1 MTIAKVLLT
10 DDEKPFVET
19 MMKRLNKRDIDVVP
33 AFDGKEALKKLE
45 EDGSIEVV
53 ILDIK
58 MPVMDGMTTL
68 KEIKSRHPLV
78 EVIMLTGHATVES
91 GIEGMK
97 MGAFDYLMKPCD
109 MDQLLVKVE
118 DAAKHKR
125 QHEQKGRVPTDRQEK
140 RWLEQSRI
148 RSLTVP
154 GRIAMA
160 KKDSIQADPI
170 RLLLIDDEVGY
181 VNVLS
186 NRLSKRNF
194 QVGKA
199 HSASEAFQIMRK
211 RDFDVAVLDLKMEDM
226 DGIEI
231 LKILKKMAPELV
243 VIMLTGHGSA
253 EAAQEGIKQV
263 KQRLFCDYRIKGE
276 L

>member
-125 QHEQKGRVPTDRQEK
+125 QHEQKIMDARV
-140 RWLEQSRI
+140 
-148 RSLTVP
+148 
-154 GRIAMA
+154 
-160 KKDSIQADPI
+160 
-170 RLLLIDDEVGY
+170 
-181 VNVLS
+181 
-186 NRLSKRNF
+186 
-194 QVGKA
+194 KA
-199 HSASEAFQIMRK
+199 ITLR
-211 RDFDVAVLDLKMEDM
+211 R
-226 DGIEI
+226 
-231 LKILKKMAPELV
+231 P
-243 VIMLTGHGSA
+243 
-253 EAAQEGIKQV
+253 
-263 KQRLFCDYRIKGE
+263 
-276 L
+276 

>member
-19 MMKRLNKRDIDVVP
+19 MMKRLNKRDVDVVP

-125 QHEQKGRVPTDRQEK
+125 QHEQKIMDARV
-140 RWLEQSRI
+140 
-148 RSLTVP
+148 
-154 GRIAMA
+154 
-160 KKDSIQADPI
+160 
-170 RLLLIDDEVGY
+170 
-181 VNVLS
+181 
-186 NRLSKRNF
+186 
-194 QVGKA
+194 KA
-199 HSASEAFQIMRK
+199 ITLR
-211 RDFDVAVLDLKMEDM
+211 R
-226 DGIEI
+226 
-231 LKILKKMAPELV
+231 P
-243 VIMLTGHGSA
+243 
-253 EAAQEGIKQV
+253 
-263 KQRLFCDYRIKGE
+263 
-276 L
+276 

>member
-33 AFDGKEALKKLE
+33 AFDGKEALERLE
-45 EDGSIEVV
+45 EDASIEVV

-125 QHEQKGRVPTDRQEK
+125 QHDQKIMEARV
-140 RWLEQSRI
+140 
-148 RSLTVP
+148 
-154 GRIAMA
+154 
-160 KKDSIQADPI
+160 
-170 RLLLIDDEVGY
+170 
-181 VNVLS
+181 
-186 NRLSKRNF
+186 
-194 QVGKA
+194 KA
-199 HSASEAFQIMRK
+199 ITLR
-211 RDFDVAVLDLKMEDM
+211 R
-226 DGIEI
+226 
-231 LKILKKMAPELV
+231 P
-243 VIMLTGHGSA
+243 
-253 EAAQEGIKQV
+253 
-263 KQRLFCDYRIKGE
+263 
-276 L
+276 